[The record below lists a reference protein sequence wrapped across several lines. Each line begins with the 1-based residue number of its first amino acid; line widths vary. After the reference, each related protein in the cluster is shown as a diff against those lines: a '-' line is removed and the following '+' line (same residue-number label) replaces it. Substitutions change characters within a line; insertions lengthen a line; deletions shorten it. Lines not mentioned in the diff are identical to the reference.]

1 LEIGVVDTSTGCR
14 LNSVAWVFDL
24 DLNLNLVADL
34 MAVLG
39 NLNFEI
45 GCSFVEYSSSGRD
58 VRVIEM
64 DCLLESLE

>member
-1 LEIGVVDTSTGCR
+1 M
-14 LNSVAWVFDL
+14 FDL